1 MKEGENWRG
10 SNVCSN
16 VAPTPAVWCCVWA
29 SRKCI
34 TLGKLVWA
42 LRLGILEEETNADI
56 EELRMARLFAEP
68 QAGEPVAKRQLCPVI
83 ERFRILGDK

>member
-10 SNVCSN
+10 SN

-29 SRKCI
+29 SRKRI
-34 TLGKLVWA
+34 ALGKLVWA
-42 LRLGILEEETNADI
+42 SRLGILEEETNADI
-56 EELRMARLFAEP
+56 EELRMARLFADP
-68 QAGEPVAKRQLCPVI
+68 QAGEPVTKRQLCPVI